1 MTTIPATDE
10 RAARAGMSRTLT
22 LLFAVAG
29 GAAVGNLYWAQPLL
43 ADIARSLH
51 VSAGAAGL
59 LVTLTQIGYAV
70 GIFLIV
76 PLGDT
81 LNRRRLIPM
90 VMVASAVALLASA
103 LAPSYAVLLVTLA
116 AVGVTAVTGQLLVP
130 LASDLA
136 CEEERGRVVGLIASG
151 ILIGI
156 LASRTIS
163 GLVADAFGWRSIY
176 FAAAALT
183 FALACVLARLLPA
196 IPARPRV
203 AYAALL
209 RSVFSTVRKHRPVQL
224 TLVIGPI
231 VFAVFMMFWTALT
244 FLLSAPPFS
253 YSVRDIGFVG
263 LAELAGAIAAQR
275 AGRIHDR
282 GWSVPATGAAL
293 LLVLVAIVLA
303 AVGKHSLV
311 VLLLAIVLFDIAI
324 QGINILN
331 QTRIF
336 AVDPAARS
344 RLNTAFVVS
353 NFIGG
358 AIGSTLAGIL
368 WQHGGWSP
376 VMLAAVVLI
385 LVALGVWLAGRSGLR
400 TGTAHRNQTTPTPTA
415 DRPTVN
421 RAPLARPYRGDAC
434 V

>member
-1 MTTIPATDE
+1 MTTVPATDA
-10 RAARAGMSRTLT
+10 RAARAGMSRALT
-22 LLFAVAG
+22 LLFAIAG

-51 VSAGAAGL
+51 VSAAAAGL
-59 LVTLTQIGYAV
+59 LVTFTQIGYAV
-70 GIFLIV
+70 GVFLLV

-81 LNRRRLIPM
+81 LNRRRLIPA

-103 LAPSYAVLLVTLA
+103 LAPLYAVLLVTLA

-136 CEEERGRVVGLIASG
+136 REEERGRVVGLIASG

-163 GLVADAFGWRSIY
+163 GLVADALGWRAIY
-176 FAAAALT
+176 YTAAAVT
-183 FALACVLARLLPA
+183 FVLGCVLARLLPVV
-196 IPARPRV
+196 PARPRV
-203 AYAALL
+203 AYATLL
-209 RSVFSTVRKHRPVQL
+209 RSVFSTVRVHRPVQL

-244 FLLSAPPFS
+244 FLLSASPFS
-253 YSVRDIGFVG
+253 YSVRAIGLVG
-263 LAELAGAIAAQR
+263 LAGLAGAIAAQR
-275 AGRIHDR
+275 AGRLHDR

-293 LLVLVAIVLA
+293 LLALVALLIADAGKHSLIVLLVAIVL
-303 AVGKHSLV
+303 L
-311 VLLLAIVLFDIAI
+311 DIAI
-324 QGINILN
+324 QTINILN

-358 AIGSTLAGIL
+358 SIGSTLAGIL
-368 WQHGGWSP
+368 WQHGGWSS
-376 VMLAAVVLI
+376 VTLAAALLI
-385 LVALGVWLAGRSGLR
+385 VVALGVWLAGRSALQTVTR
-400 TGTAHRNQTTPTPTA
+400 DRNQKTPRPAA
-415 DRPTVN
+415 DRAPVN
-421 RAPLARPYRGDAC
+421 RASLAQLFRRVAGI
-434 V
+434 